1 MADHVPRIA
10 MWTGLRQHLVKLTS
24 HFLRSASD
32 YIRFRAVCKCWRS
45 AVPPRP
51 RHLPAQLPFLLYL
64 STPEPRN
71 SSAFCLANAFNGS
84 MRRLP
89 HTTSMYCIGSSYGWL
104 ILISE
109 ATSAVSL
116 FNPVT
121 AEDIPLP
128 PLSTLPSCV
137 LLLFYQ
143 SEDGIG
149 SYFIKTDYP
158 NIPVESNAI
167 VDKAVLSSD
176 PTLDRDFVA
185 IVFLDGIYKRCF
197 TCRPGDRS
205 WKDNVN
211 EPFDDLHWIFPG
223 VPQVFNLTDVVPYG
237 ERRLC
242 AVYNDKNYLAV
253 FDVDP
258 GPPGRATMIAW
269 NSMPPCVP
277 RGGLPT
283 YLIGSAGEL
292 LLVTEFCKRSAARKN
307 TRSFR
312 VFRLDP
318 GDGDRPAKAI
328 EVQDIGDRM
337 LFLGTSHSV
346 CVAAG
351 DFPGFL
357 GNAIYYV
364 KEEKMSLEGED
375 TLVSTVSVV
384 NLENGEIT
392 EVIDSGGSE
401 PDGLEWLSDRL
412 DIPWWVAPNLG
423 RGKN

>member
-1 MADHVPRIA
+1 MADHVPRVAIWA
-10 MWTGLRQHLVKLTS
+10 GLRQHLLKLTS
-24 HFLRSASD
+24 SFLRNASD

-45 AVPPRP
+45 AVPPGP
-51 RHLPAQLPFLLYL
+51 RHLPTQLPFLLCL

-71 SSAFCLANAFNGS
+71 SSAFCLADAFNGS

-128 PLSTLPSCV
+128 RLSTLPSSV

-143 SEDGIG
+143 SSDGIG
-149 SYFIKTDYP
+149 SYLIKTDNP
-158 NIPVESNAI
+158 DIPVQSNAI
-167 VDKAVLSSD
+167 VNKAVLSSD

-185 IVFLDGIYKRCF
+185 IVFLDGIHKRCF
-197 TCRPGDRS
+197 TCRPGDSS
-205 WKDNVN
+205 WNDNVN
-211 EPFDDLHWIFPG
+211 EPLNDLHWIFPG
-223 VPQVFNLTDVVPYG
+223 VPQAFNQLDVVPYG
-237 ERRLC
+237 HRRLC
-242 AVYNDKNYLAV
+242 AVYNNNDNLAV

-277 RGGLPT
+277 RGGPST
-283 YLIGSAGEL
+283 HLIGTAGEL
-292 LLVTEFCKRSAARKN
+292 LLVTEVYKRSATGIN
-307 TRSFR
+307 TWSFR

-328 EVQDIGDRM
+328 EVEDIGDRI

-357 GNAIYYV
+357 GNAIYFV

-384 NLENGEIT
+384 NLGNGEIT
-392 EVIDSGGSE
+392 EVIESGGAE

-412 DIPWWVAPNLG
+412 DVPWWVAPNLG
-423 RGKN
+423 SVSN

>member
-1 MADHVPRIA
+1 MDKESATP
-10 MWTGLRQHLVKLTS
+10 
-24 HFLRSASD
+24 SAS
-32 YIRFRAVCKCWRS
+32 
-45 AVPPRP
+45 PPSP
-51 RHLPAQLPFLLYL
+51 RETFA
-64 STPEPRN
+64 
-71 SSAFCLANAFNGS
+71 GS
-84 MRRLP
+84 QNCRRVVR
-89 HTTSMYCIGSSYGWL
+89 GSSYGWL
-104 ILISE
+104 ILICNSF
-109 ATSAVSL
+109 AVYL

-121 AEDIPLP
+121 TEEIWLP
-128 PLSTLPSCV
+128 R
-137 LLLFYQ
+137 LFDVPQGAKVPIAY
-143 SEDGIG
+143 
-149 SYFIKTDYP
+149 
-158 NIPVESNAI
+158 AI
-167 VDKAVLSSD
+167 NVGLDKAVLSSD
-176 PTLDRDFVA
+176 PALDRDFVA

-211 EPFDDLHWIFPG
+211 ER
-223 VPQVFNLTDVVPYG
+223 VPQVFNLIDVVPYG
-237 ERRLC
+237 KRRLC
-242 AVYNDKNYLAV
+242 AVFNDKNNLAV

-269 NSMPPCVP
+269 NAMPPCVP

-292 LLVTEFCKRSAARKN
+292 LLVTEFYMRSAAGKN

-318 GDGDRPAKAI
+318 GDRDRPAKAI
-328 EVQDIGDRM
+328 EVGDIGDRM

-364 KEEKMSLEGED
+364 KEEKMRLEGED
-375 TLVSTVSVV
+375 TVVSTVNVV
-384 NLENGEIT
+384 NLGNGEIT
-392 EVIDSGGSE
+392 EVIDSVGSE
-401 PDGLEWLSDRL
+401 PAGLEWLSDRL

-423 RGKN
+423 SGSN

>member
-1 MADHVPRIA
+1 
-10 MWTGLRQHLVKLTS
+10 
-24 HFLRSASD
+24 
-32 YIRFRAVCKCWRS
+32 
-45 AVPPRP
+45 
-51 RHLPAQLPFLLYL
+51 
-64 STPEPRN
+64 
-71 SSAFCLANAFNGS
+71 

-104 ILISE
+104 VLISE

-128 PLSTLPSCV
+128 PLSTLQSRG
-137 LLLFYQ
+137 LFLFYQ

-158 NIPVESNAI
+158 NITVESNAI

-258 GPPGRATMIAW
+258 GPPGRATMIDK
-269 NSMPPCVP
+269 N
-277 RGGLPT
+277 
-283 YLIGSAGEL
+283 YLASHCNKTTADGKIVDS
-292 LLVTEFCKRSAARKN
+292 T
-307 TRSFR
+307 R
-312 VFRLDP
+312 VFRFDP
-318 GDGDRPAKAI
+318 GDTGRPAVAV
-328 EVQDIGDRM
+328 ELEDIGDRI
-337 LFLGTSHSV
+337 LFLGTCCSV
-346 CVAAG
+346 SVAAG
-351 DFPGFL
+351 DCSGIP
-357 GNAIYYV
+357 GNAN
-364 KEEKMSLEGED
+364 S
-375 TLVSTVSVV
+375 TLR
-384 NLENGEIT
+384 
-392 EVIDSGGSE
+392 SG
-401 PDGLEWLSDRL
+401 
-412 DIPWWVAPNLG
+412 N
-423 RGKN
+423 K

>member
-45 AVPPRP
+45 AVLPRP

-109 ATSAVSL
+109 VTSA
-116 FNPVT
+116 
-121 AEDIPLP
+121 
-128 PLSTLPSCV
+128 
-137 LLLFYQ
+137 
-143 SEDGIG
+143 DGIG

-211 EPFDDLHWIFPG
+211 EPFDYLHWIFPG
-223 VPQVFNLTDVVPYG
+223 VPQVFNLTDAVPYG

-292 LLVTEFCKRSAARKN
+292 LLVTEFYKRSAARKN

-328 EVQDIGDRM
+328 EVQDIGDRI
-337 LFLGTSHSV
+337 FWVRAIRCASP
-346 CVAAG
+346 AG

-401 PDGLEWLSDRL
+401 PDELEWLSDRL
-412 DIPWWVAPNLG
+412 DIPW
-423 RGKN
+423 

>member
-45 AVPPRP
+45 AVLPGPVTSPLSSPSSSTSLPRNQETVPPSASPTPLMEACAAYLTPPACIASAPLTGGSSSSPKSPPRSP
-51 RHLPAQLPFLLYL
+51 S
-64 STPEPRN
+64 STP
-71 SSAFCLANAFNGS
+71 S
-84 MRRLP
+84 
-89 HTTSMYCIGSSYGWL
+89 
-104 ILISE
+104 
-109 ATSAVSL
+109 
-116 FNPVT
+116 
-121 AEDIPLP
+121 P
-128 PLSTLPSCV
+128 PKTFLSTLPSCV

-211 EPFDDLHWIFPG
+211 EPFDYLHWIFPG
-223 VPQVFNLTDVVPYG
+223 VPQVFNLTDAVPYG

-292 LLVTEFCKRSAARKN
+292 LLVTEFYKRSAARKN

-337 LFLGTSHSV
+337 LFLITERFSFLGTSHLV
-346 CVAAG
+346 CVA
-351 DFPGFL
+351 
-357 GNAIYYV
+357 
-364 KEEKMSLEGED
+364 
-375 TLVSTVSVV
+375 
-384 NLENGEIT
+384 
-392 EVIDSGGSE
+392 
-401 PDGLEWLSDRL
+401 
-412 DIPWWVAPNLG
+412 G
-423 RGKN
+423 RGLPRVPGECHLLREGREDEFGGGRYPGVDRERGQPGKW